1 MSHCGFVSRT
11 WPEFL
16 TKWRG
21 HLRQIIP
28 DPERGP
34 FSRFSWGSLT
44 WVYILGWWKFGTEN
58 YQNSEFTQK
67 NICLCWLGLFLFGLV
82 RHLSLV
88 VVSSLILLLFGT
100 VYIYILIHTG
110 FHIFPKWL
118 GWWYG
123 VWKQRCVGERT
134 LVGCCGIEVSTS
146 TRAFTLH
153 GVWRRG
159 AEAFQDLATETSM
172 NHVANVF
179 ENKVPGWKMSK
190 VKKTHRKDKIK
201 ETQFNDYCFKT
212 WNNHP
217 TELQQD
223 FVEPNSNFILPKL
236 ISENWFATSCATT
249 TKNNEVSI
257 QIQVILEIKMSQWC
271 NLTWKEIEVADGCF
285 GKRFV
290 LCLILC
296 FFKFYF

>member
-1 MSHCGFVSRT
+1 MNI
-11 WPEFL
+11 WNKKL
-16 TKWRG
+16 
-21 HLRQIIP
+21 
-28 DPERGP
+28 
-34 FSRFSWGSLT
+34 
-44 WVYILGWWKFGTEN
+44 
-58 YQNSEFTQK
+58 SEFRISPK
-67 NICLCWLGLFLFGLV
+67 SICLCWLGMFLFGLV
-82 RHLSLV
+82 RRLSLV
-88 VVSSLILLLFGT
+88 VVSSLLLLLFGT
-100 VYIYILIHTG
+100 VYIYIFTQV
-110 FHIFPKWL
+110 FDIFPKWL

-123 VWKQRCVGERT
+123 VWFQQRCVGSDRT

-146 TRAFTLH
+146 TRAFTLL

-159 AEAFQDLATETSM
+159 AEAFQDLATETGEWTTT
-172 NHVANVF
+172 NVF

-190 VKKTHRKDKIK
+190 VKKTHRKHKIK
-201 ETQFNDYCFKT
+201 ETQFNDYWFKT

-223 FVEPNSNFILPKL
+223 FVEPNSNFILTKL

-290 LCLILC
+290 LCLVLC